1 MLGKEHCTALIDC
14 NSFYASCEAVF
25 EPRLWELPLVVLSN
39 NDGCVVSLN
48 GPAKALECVDKGK
61 PFFQIRHLIYSR
73 NLVAKSSN
81 FALYGD
87 MSSRVMTTLKLFSPA
102 VQIYSID
109 EAFLSL
115 EHISSC
121 YRTEY
126 AHQIRATVRQYTG
139 IPINIGVAET
149 KTLAKVANRYAKRVV
164 ELEGVLDITN
174 NYIRQEELL
183 ATLAIEDVWGI
194 GYRWGKMLL
203 AEGIDTALKL
213 RDLPDWFVKKHMGVV
228 GLRLVFELRGISCLP
243 IESHSRPRQSCMVS
257 RSFGR
262 PVKCQRELEEAIATF
277 TARAARKLRQEHLAA
292 GALSVFA
299 NSSRF
304 KDNYYS
310 KSGSCHL
317 LTATN
322 HTPVLVRYAL
332 TIVSKLWRDNVEF
345 AKAGVILTR
354 LTDQDMIQLSLF
366 DDYDP
371 EDERPKHLMELIDG
385 LDEHFGRETLK
396 LAAMGLNKHW
406 QTRAQYMSKRWTTRW
421 DEIPLVKC

>member
-1 MLGKEHCTALIDC
+1 MLKTDRCIALIDC

-25 EPRLWELPLVVLSN
+25 DPRLWKLPLVVLSS
-39 NDGCVVSLN
+39 NDGCVVSMN
-48 GPAKALECVDKGK
+48 KPARALEGVDKGK
-61 PFFQIRHLIYSR
+61 PFFQIRHLTYSGK
-73 NLVAKSSN
+73 LVARSSN
-81 FALYGD
+81 FTLYGD
-87 MSSRVMTTLKLFSPA
+87 MSNRVMSTLKLFSPA

-115 EHISSC
+115 EHISH
-121 YRTEY
+121 YQRTEY
-126 AHQIRATVRQYTG
+126 AHRIRATVRQHTG
-139 IPINIGVAET
+139 IPISIGIAET
-149 KTLAKVANRYAKRVV
+149 KTLAKVANHHVKRIA
-164 ELEGVLDITN
+164 ELDGVLDITS

-183 ATLAIEDVWGI
+183 ATLAVEDVWGI
-194 GYRWGKMLL
+194 GYRWGKMLE

-213 RDLPDWFVKKHMGVV
+213 RDQLDWYIKKHMGVV

-243 IESHSRPRQSCMVS
+243 VEVHSRPRKSCMVS
-257 RSFGR
+257 RSFGK
-262 PVKCQRELEEAIATF
+262 PVKYQRELEEAITTF

-304 KDNYYS
+304 KENYYS
-310 KSGSCHL
+310 KSASCHL

-332 TIVSKLWRDNVEF
+332 TIADKLWRDDVEF

-366 DDYDP
+366 DDYNS
-371 EDERPKHLMELIDG
+371 EDERPKHLMEL
-385 LDEHFGRETLK
+385 LDELNERFGQETLK
-396 LAAMGLNKHW
+396 FAAMGLNKCW
-406 QTRAQYMSKRWTTRW
+406 QTRAQYLSKRWTTRW
-421 DEIPLVKC
+421 DELPLVKC